1 MNIFRFEFR
10 HLQKTN
16 LIWTI
21 ALIIV
26 MGLFMFL
33 FTTLQADFT
42 AFFDMMDGLPAF
54 LQDALSLH
62 TLNIGTILGFYGFS
76 LFYILLFA
84 AIQAMN
90 YGMST
95 VSIELSQNT
104 ADFLFTK
111 PVTRTKIL
119 RAKLAAIVVSL
130 LITNILYTCATIL
143 ALNLVKTAEFSLTA
157 LFLIQ
162 LSILLFQ
169 LLFVAIGIFVA
180 VFLKRIKS
188 VLPITLGF
196 VFGFFIIDMLNQS
209 LADIKLSF
217 LSPFAYFKPSFII
230 ENLSFDLPYFLLTI
244 GLIFVLTTVTFI
256 VYHRKD
262 LPSI

>member
-1 MNIFRFEFR
+1 MNIFRFEYKQ
-10 HLQKTN
+10 LQTTN
-16 LIWTI
+16 LIWTL
-21 ALIIV
+21 ALITV

-33 FTTLQADFT
+33 FTTLQADFN
-42 AFFDMMDGLPAF
+42 AFYDMMAGLPPF
-54 LQDALSLH
+54 LQEALSLH
-62 TLNIGTILGFYGFS
+62 TLNIGTVLGFYGFA

-111 PVTRTKIL
+111 PVKRTQIL
-119 RAKLAAIVVSL
+119 TAKLAAIVSNL
-130 LITNILYTCATIL
+130 LITNLLYTAATYIG
-143 ALNLVKTAEFSLTA
+143 LNLVKTEEFSLTA
-157 LFLIQ
+157 FLLIQ

-169 LLFVAIGIFVA
+169 LLFLAIGIFVA

-209 LADIKLSF
+209 LTDIKLSF
-217 LSPFAYFKPSFII
+217 LSPFAYFKPSYII
-230 ENLSFDLPYFLLTI
+230 DNLSFDLPYLLLTL
-244 GLIFVLTTVTFI
+244 GLIIVLTSITFI
-256 VYHRKD
+256 IYHRKD